1 MLLQYLIIGAVIA
14 VSLAYL
20 GKRAVTTWRG
30 RCSSGCGCKP
40 AEVKKDDVIT
50 AESLTILK
58 R

>member
-1 MLLQYLIIGAVIA
+1 MLWQYTAIGAIIVL
-14 VSLAYL
+14 SLAYL
-20 GKRAVTTWRG
+20 GTRVARTWRG

-40 AEVKKDDVIT
+40 TEAKKDDAIA